1 LIPALLTGQK
11 RARPE
16 LKALV
21 NEAFDTDKEGKYQ
34 YRACWHFVAWKL
46 MMNAGSKPCRQS
58 VKLCRS
64 SVAVLISACMNVLWD
79 SDEYRPIALDI
90 AGAGVYMYVL
100 QITPMPVNHAV
111 HLCLM
116 QSALYLLSK
125 LAIFITLQQP
135 GKLHSAWRK
144 QRVNSIW
151 AISRMEFCLHAANR
165 GWGIPDES

>member
-1 LIPALLTGQK
+1 MAVSKSSEPCRTELPWTSVFRLQRRLLIPVLLTGQK

-64 SVAVLISACMNVLWD
+64 SVAVLISACMNVLWET
-79 SDEYRPIALDI
+79 DEYRPIALDI
-90 AGAGVYMYVL
+90 AGAGV
-100 QITPMPVNHAV
+100 
-111 HLCLM
+111 
-116 QSALYLLSK
+116 
-125 LAIFITLQQP
+125 
-135 GKLHSAWRK
+135 
-144 QRVNSIW
+144 
-151 AISRMEFCLHAANR
+151 
-165 GWGIPDES
+165 